1 MLKKCSLLLII
12 LCLLSCNIGGK
23 KEKNE
28 PEIDFRITEAPEESL
43 EYLKDVAIKINI
55 NEKSLMTED
64 EQLKNDIKNARIIV
78 TGEAHQHNDFRT
90 LNLDF
95 IKYFYENYGI
105 RYYLAEMNW
114 IDAIDVNKYINGGDE
129 EILTRLFQ
137 RYTNTDLATK
147 ETYEFFQEFR
157 SYNLTLPKDK
167 RIVYIGVD
175 IVGSWENVSAFFDFI
190 PDNTDNIP
198 EAIKTGINEILNVKN
213 GITTSISLNIV
224 LDNIENNR
232 SEYENYLKDDFKMF
246 YNTVKISKE
255 SLDVFRT
262 SYTLNERDEAIY
274 SNILKVLELFPND
287 KFYGSWGS
295 AHVAKGKHYN
305 PFGDFYYTPWV
316 AHANKNDSSLNG
328 KVLSF
333 YAFPVNTKHNE
344 GVGDMIDMPD
354 AAASYFKE
362 AAEELEYSHALFP
375 LNRENSPFN
384 KGLYLIPDP
393 QDGGATTDYI
403 DYVLFVNGSEMME
416 SYF

>member
-1 MLKKCSLLLII
+1 MLKKISLLIII

-23 KEKNE
+23 KESNK

-43 EYLKDVAIKINI
+43 EYLKNVAIKINI
-55 NEKSLMTED
+55 NDQSLMTED
-64 EQLKNDIKNARIIV
+64 EQLKNEIENARIIV
-78 TGEAHQHNDFRT
+78 SGEAHQHNDFRT

-114 IDAIDVNKYINGGDE
+114 IDAIDVNKYINGDNE
-129 EILTRLFQ
+129 EILTKLFQ
-137 RYTNTDLATK
+137 RYKNTDLATK

-175 IVGSWENVSAFFDFI
+175 IAGSWENVSAFFDFI

-198 EAIKTGINEILNVKN
+198 EAIKPGINEILNVKK
-213 GITTSISLNIV
+213 GISTGISVDTV
-224 LDNIENNR
+224 LENIENNR

-246 YNTVKISKE
+246 YYTVKISKE
-255 SLDVFRT
+255 SLDVFGT
-262 SYTLNERDEAIY
+262 SYTLNERDAAIY
-274 SNILKVLELFPND
+274 SNILKVLELYPD
-287 KFYGSWGS
+287 EKFYGSWGS

-305 PFGDFYYTPWV
+305 PLGDFYYTPWV
-316 AHANKNDSSLNG
+316 AHANKNDSPLKG

-333 YAFPVNTKHNE
+333 YAFPVNTKTNE
-344 GVGDMIDMPD
+344 GVDELADLPD
-354 AAASYFKE
+354 VATRYFKE
-362 AAEELEYSHALFP
+362 AAEDLEYSHAIFP
-375 LNRENSPFN
+375 LNRDKSPFN
-384 KGLYLIPDP
+384 EGLYLIPDP
-393 QDGGATTDYI
+393 QDGGVTTDYI
-403 DYVLFVNGSEMME
+403 DYVLFVSGSEMME